1 MRQMKKDNVA
11 LVTGCAGFI
20 GSHMCDYLLK
30 KKFSVY
36 GLDNLSSGKLKNLK
50 HIKNKNFKFYKLDIK
65 NSKKFFKHKK
75 KIDYIFHFAGNGE
88 LIPSI
93 DNPIKYLNN
102 NTINTAILLDE
113 IVKNKIELKKFVYA
127 ASSTCYGKNNSK
139 TNENSKISIEHPYA
153 LSKYLGEFCL
163 KHWSKIYNIP
173 SVSIRIFNAYGPRS
187 RTNNVY
193 GAVIGVFLKQKLSN
207 YPLTIVGDGN
217 QKRDFLYIDDVCEAF
232 YKSLKIKSKFEIF
245 NLGFGKS
252 KKINFLAKLISNQKT
267 FIPWRPGEPKNT
279 EANINKIKKEL
290 NWKPTVD
297 LKNGINTIL
306 QDINYWKNAP
316 LWTKKKIKKVTT
328 NWQKYLK

>member
-1 MRQMKKDNVA
+1 MKKNRIA
-11 LVTGCAGFI
+11 IVTGCAGFI

-30 KKFSVY
+30 KNIIVY
-36 GLDNLSSGKLKNLK
+36 GIDNLSSGKLKNIK
-50 HIKNKNFKFYKLDIK
+50 HIKTKNFKFIKSDIK
-65 NSKKFFKHKK
+65 NLKFFSKQK

-93 DNPIKYLNN
+93 DNPIKYLKN
-102 NTINTAILLDE
+102 NTINTAIILDQ
-113 IVKNKIELKKFVYA
+113 IVKNKIKLKKFIYA

-153 LSKYLGEFCL
+153 LSKYLGEYCL
-163 KHWSKIYNIP
+163 MHWSKIYNIP

-193 GAVIGVFLKQKLSN
+193 GAVIGVFLRQKLSD

-217 QKRDFLYIDDVCEAF
+217 QKRDFLYIYDVCDAS
-232 YKSLKIKSKFEIF
+232 YKATKIKSKFEIF

-252 KKINFLAKLISNQKT
+252 KKINFLASLISNNKT
-267 FIPWRPGEPKNT
+267 YIPWRPGEPKNT
-279 EANINKIKKEL
+279 EANISKIKRKL
-290 NWKPTVD
+290 GWKPTIT
-297 LKNGINTIL
+297 LKDGIERIIK
-306 QDINYWKNAP
+306 DIDYWKKAP
-316 LWTKKKIKKVTT
+316 LWTKKKIRKATK

>member
-1 MRQMKKDNVA
+1 MKKNRIA
-11 LVTGCAGFI
+11 IVTGCAGFI

-30 KKFSVY
+30 KNMIVY
-36 GLDNLSSGKLKNLK
+36 GIDNLSSGKLKNIK
-50 HIKNKNFKFYKLDIK
+50 HIKTKNFKFIKSDIK
-65 NSKKFFKHKK
+65 NLKFFSKQK

-93 DNPIKYLNN
+93 DNPIKYLKN
-102 NTINTAILLDE
+102 NTINTAIILDQ
-113 IVKNKIELKKFVYA
+113 IVKNKIKLKKFIYA

-153 LSKYLGEFCL
+153 LSKYLGEYCL
-163 KHWSKIYNIP
+163 MHWSKIYNIP

-193 GAVIGVFLKQKLSN
+193 GAVIGVFLRQKLSD

-217 QKRDFLYIDDVCEAF
+217 QKRDFLYIYDVCDAF
-232 YKSLKIKSKFEIF
+232 YKATKIKSKFEIF

-252 KKINFLAKLISNQKT
+252 KKINFLASLISNNKT
-267 FIPWRPGEPKNT
+267 YIPWRPGEPKNT
-279 EANINKIKKEL
+279 EANISKIKRKL
-290 NWKPTVD
+290 RWKPTIT
-297 LKNGINTIL
+297 LKDGIERIIK
-306 QDINYWKNAP
+306 DIDYWKKAP
-316 LWTKKKIKKVTT
+316 LWTKKKIRKATK

>member
-1 MRQMKKDNVA
+1 MKKNRIA
-11 LVTGCAGFI
+11 IVTGCAGFI

-30 KKFSVY
+30 KNIIVY
-36 GLDNLSSGKLKNLK
+36 GIDNLSSGKLKNIK
-50 HIKNKNFKFYKLDIK
+50 HIKTKNFKFIKSDIK
-65 NSKKFFKHKK
+65 NLKFFSKQK

-93 DNPIKYLNN
+93 DNPIKYLKN
-102 NTINTAILLDE
+102 NTINTAIILDQ
-113 IVKNKIELKKFVYA
+113 IVKNKIKLKKFIYA

-153 LSKYLGEFCL
+153 LSKYLGEYCL
-163 KHWSKIYNIP
+163 MHWSKIYNIP

-193 GAVIGVFLKQKLSN
+193 GAVIGVFLRQKLSD

-217 QKRDFLYIDDVCEAF
+217 QKRDFLYIYDVCDAF
-232 YKSLKIKSKFEIF
+232 YKATKIKSKFEIF

-252 KKINFLAKLISNQKT
+252 KKINSLASLISNNKT
-267 FIPWRPGEPKNT
+267 YIPWRPGEPKNT
-279 EANINKIKKEL
+279 EANISKIKRKL
-290 NWKPTVD
+290 RWKPTIT
-297 LKNGINTIL
+297 LKDGIERIIK
-306 QDINYWKNAP
+306 DIDYWKKAP
-316 LWTKKKIKKVTT
+316 LWTKKKIRKATK